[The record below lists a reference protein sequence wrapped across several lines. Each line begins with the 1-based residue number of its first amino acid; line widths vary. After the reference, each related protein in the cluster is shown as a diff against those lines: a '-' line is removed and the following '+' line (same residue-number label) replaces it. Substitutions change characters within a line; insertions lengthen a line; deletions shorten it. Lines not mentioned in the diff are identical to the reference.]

1 MAPSLK
7 MLLPLSMSETDKP
20 CAGGLELNVTG
31 RAREIDHRYPDHCCP
46 STARSPKREACVCV
60 CSLAASSAIPL
71 LLLYVAAAYRAQP
84 LPTV

>member
-7 MLLPLSMSETDKP
+7 MLSSLWMSEADKP
-20 CAGGLELNVTG
+20 CASGLEPNVTG

-71 LLLYVAAAYRAQP
+71 LLPYVAVDHRAHS